1 MQGFHERAVSAGV
14 LALLLAAC
22 KPPAPQAPPP
32 PAITAAPAIGRTVN
46 EWDEFTG
53 RIEAV
58 GYVEVR
64 PRVSGFIE
72 KVAFTEGKEVKQ
84 GEVLFV
90 IDRREYQDALDR
102 ARAELARAKS
112 QADLAKRESERAEP
126 LVKEN
131 AISREEYDAR
141 VSGSAQAN
149 AAIHAAE
156 AAVRTAQLNLEWTR
170 VRAPIS
176 GRISRAEV
184 TAGNVVQGGAPE
196 PTLLTTIVSVDPV
209 YVYFE
214 GDEQAYLRYNQLARD
229 GKRQSSRLAR
239 NPVRMELANET
250 GFPHTGYMD
259 FVDNQLNPNTG
270 TIRARAVFSNK
281 DRFFTPGLFARIQLL
296 GSGKFDAVLVQ
307 DGAIG
312 TDQDRKFVYVLK
324 PDSTVEYRDIELGRI
339 VDGLRVVRKGVVPGD
354 NVVINGLQRI
364 RPGMKVNATITTMEP
379 SDSGQTAQRGS

>member
-1 MQGFHERAVSAGV
+1 MRGFNQRAASAV
-14 LALLLAAC
+14 TIALLAAC
-22 KPPAPQAPPP
+22 SRPAPQAPPP
-32 PAITAAPAIGRTVN
+32 PAITAAPAIGRSVN

-58 GYVEVR
+58 GYVQVR

-72 KVAFTEGKEVKQ
+72 KVTFTEGKEVKE
-84 GEVLFV
+84 GDVLFL
-90 IDRREYQDALDR
+90 IDQREYRDALDR
-102 ARAELARAKS
+102 AEAELTRARTQASLAKS
-112 QADLAKRESERAEP
+112 EAERAEP

-141 VSGSAQAN
+141 VSGSAEAN
-149 AAIHAAE
+149 AAIQAAE
-156 AAVRTAQLNLEWTR
+156 AAVRTAKLNLEWTR

-196 PTLLTTIVSVDPV
+196 PTLLTTIVSMDPV

-229 GKRQSSRLAR
+229 GTRPSSRVVR
-239 NPVRMELANET
+239 NPVRMGLANEA
-250 GFPHTGYMD
+250 GYPHTGYVD

-312 TDQDRKFVYVLK
+312 TDQDRKFVYILK
-324 PDSTVEYRDIELGRI
+324 PDSTVEYRSVELGRI
-339 VDGLRVVRKGVVPGD
+339 VDGLRVIRKGVVPD
-354 NVVINGLQRI
+354 EEVVINGLQRI
-364 RPGMKVNATITTMEP
+364 RPGMKVTPTITTMQSP
-379 SDSGQTAQRGS
+379 DSGQTAQRGS